1 MPVKLGLKVVAKCGG
16 PEFGDDEV
24 LQGDVYAISKKVK
37 GEEIVSLK
45 FACESDL
52 QLFFLLS
59 EDLVTRDWPNHTI
72 SGISL
77 AENGDEGSKLYI
89 DGLDHSSK
97 TLIFTR
103 KQIISKQPL
112 ATLME

>member
-1 MPVKLGLKVVAKCGG
+1 MTVKIGLQIVAKCGG
-16 PEFGDDEV
+16 PEFNETVDLDGNV
-24 LQGDVYAISKKVK
+24 FAISRKAK
-37 GEEIVSLK
+37 GQEIASLS

-52 QLFFLLS
+52 QLFFLLA

-77 AENGDEGSKLYI
+77 AENGIEGSRLYI

-97 TLIFTR
+97 KLIFTR
-103 KQIISKQPL
+103 EQITSKQMR
-112 ATLME
+112 ATLVE

>member
-1 MPVKLGLKVVAKCGG
+1 MQLGLRVVAKCGG
-16 PEFGDDEV
+16 PEFGDAEI
-24 LQGDVYAISKKVK
+24 LQGDVFAVSKEVK
-37 GEEIVSLK
+37 GEEIISLK

-52 QLFFLLS
+52 QLFFLLA

-89 DGLDHSSK
+89 DELDHSSK

-103 KQIISKQPL
+103 KQIISKRPF